1 MNLELPKKSEV
12 NKFIPK
18 SKFFTKTTV
27 NTKTKQLFAD
37 SVQKIIWKYK
47 LSKETINILGTKE
60 IEEIQIFE
68 IELKDKNVPKN
79 ILYIIDKT
87 IPYPILYI
95 FTYKNFSC
103 FGITVRDTD
112 NPKYYFSDWNESV
125 SFDFNGSNLEQVYH
139 KIVRVF
145 IKSKNKNNTDFKTL
159 VGLDIKREK
168 LEKEVLTLGK
178 KLKNEKQF
186 KRQIEINKE
195 LKLKIRELDEVK
207 KEL

>member
-87 IPYPILYI
+87 IPYPILYV

-112 NPKYYFSDWNESV
+112 NPKYYFSDWNEKI

-168 LEKEVLTLGK
+168 LEKEILALGK
-178 KLKNEKQF
+178 KVKNEKQF

>member
-37 SVQKIIWKYK
+37 SIHKIIWRYK
-47 LSKETINILGTKE
+47 LSKETINILGTNAV
-60 IEEIQIFE
+60 EEIQIFE
-68 IELKDKNVPKN
+68 VELKDRNIPKS
-79 ILYIIDKT
+79 ILHIIDKT

-95 FTYKNFSC
+95 FVYKNFSS
-103 FGITVRDTD
+103 FGISIRDKD

-125 SFDFNGSNLEQVYH
+125 SFDFNGNNLEQVYQ
-139 KIVRVF
+139 KIIRVF
-145 IKSKNKNNTDFKTL
+145 IKSKNKSSCDFKTL
-159 VGLDIKREK
+159 VSLDTKRDK
-168 LEKEVLTLGK
+168 LEKEISILEKRLR
-178 KLKNEKQF
+178 LEKQF
-186 KRQIEINKE
+186 KKQMEINKE
-195 LKLKIRELDEVK
+195 LKHKIKELEEVK

>member
-37 SVQKIIWKYK
+37 SVQRIIWRYK

-60 IEEIQIFE
+60 VEEIQIFE
-68 IELKDKNVPKN
+68 IELKEKDIPKN
-79 ILYIIDKT
+79 ILSIIDKT
-87 IPYPILYI
+87 IPYPILYT

-112 NPKYYFSDWNESV
+112 NPKYYFSDWNEKV
-125 SFDFNGSNLEQVYH
+125 PFDFNGNNLEQVYH
-139 KIVRVF
+139 KMVRVF

-168 LEKEVLTLGK
+168 IEKEVLILEK

-195 LKLKIRELDEVK
+195 LKLKIKEIDEVK

>member
-37 SVQKIIWKYK
+37 SVQKIIWRYK

-60 IEEIQIFE
+60 VEEIQIFE
-68 IELKDKNVPKN
+68 IELKEKDIPKN
-79 ILYIIDKT
+79 ILSIIDKT

-103 FGITVRDTD
+103 FGITVRNTD
-112 NPKYYFSDWNESV
+112 NPKYYFSDWNEKV
-125 SFDFNGSNLEQVYH
+125 LFDFNGNNLEQVYH
-139 KIVRVF
+139 KMVRVF

-168 LEKEVLTLGK
+168 LEKEVLILEK

-195 LKLKIRELDEVK
+195 LKYKIRELEEVK

>member
-37 SVQKIIWKYK
+37 SVQKIIWRYK

-60 IEEIQIFE
+60 VEEIQIFE
-68 IELKDKNVPKN
+68 IELKEKDIPKN
-79 ILYIIDKT
+79 ILSIIDKT

-103 FGITVRDTD
+103 FGITVRNTD
-112 NPKYYFSDWNESV
+112 NPKYYFSDWNEKV
-125 SFDFNGSNLEQVYH
+125 LFDFNGNNLEQVYH
-139 KIVRVF
+139 KMVRVF

-168 LEKEVLTLGK
+168 LEKEVLILEK

-195 LKLKIRELDEVK
+195 LKHKIRELDEVK

>member
-37 SVQKIIWKYK
+37 SVQKIIWRYK

-60 IEEIQIFE
+60 VEEIQIFE
-68 IELKDKNVPKN
+68 IELKNKDIPKS
-79 ILYIIDKT
+79 ILHIIDKT

-103 FGITVRDTD
+103 FGITVSDTD
-112 NPKYYFSDWNESV
+112 NPKYYFSDWNEKV
-125 SFDFNGSNLEQVYH
+125 SFDFNGNNLEQVYH
-139 KIVRVF
+139 KMVRVF

-159 VGLDIKREK
+159 VSLDIKREK
-168 LEKEVLTLGK
+168 LEKEVLILEK

-186 KRQIEINKE
+186 KKQIEINKE
-195 LKLKIRELDEVK
+195 LKYKIRELDEVK

>member
-37 SVQKIIWKYK
+37 SVQKIIWRYK

-60 IEEIQIFE
+60 VEEIQIFE

-87 IPYPILYI
+87 IPYPILYV

-112 NPKYYFSDWNESV
+112 NPKYYFSDWNEKI

-139 KIVRVF
+139 KMVRVF

-159 VGLDIKREK
+159 ISLDIKREK
-168 LEKEVLTLGK
+168 LEKEVLILEK

-186 KRQIEINKE
+186 KRQIDINKE
-195 LKLKIRELDEVK
+195 LKHKIRELDEVK